1 MNVDRPWVSWFDDC
15 RREMVE
21 QVGGKCSSLGE
32 LINAGIRVP
41 PGFAITVAGYEHFMA
56 QNNILDEIDV
66 MLKGVDPQ
74 DIKTLE
80 KISFN
85 IRKQIEEMPIDLE
98 LEDQIAEHYRQLSVR
113 SCMPAVAVAVRSS
126 ATAEDLPGASFAGQQ
141 DTFLW
146 VRGIDEVLAH
156 VRRCISSLFTGR
168 AIAYRI
174 DMGFDHRQV
183 GISVGIQKMANS
195 FAAGVMFTLNPSN
208 GDRSSIVVDANFGFG
223 ESVVSGEVTPDQFRI
238 NKVSLEVL
246 NRTISDKAICYT
258 VDPKTQVSIK
268 SEVPEERRKVQS
280 VTDKELVEL
289 AKMGKLIE
297 QHYGCPMDIEWAI
310 DKDMPEG
317 GNIFILQ
324 ARPETVWSNK
334 AVEVVSAATT
344 GSSAMDHILSSMMAG
359 KKVK

>member
-1 MNVDRPWVSWFDDC
+1 MSSYLLGFQDVDSTKL
-15 RREMVE
+15 MV
-21 QVGGKCSSLGE
+21 VGSKGANLGE
-32 LINAGIRVP
+32 LSRIEGIRVP
-41 PGFAITVAGYEHFMA
+41 DGFCISTEAFKRTIREMSSLNELLDRLSLLKVEDRGEVRELSAEIRRAIEGIAIP
-56 QNNILDEIDV
+56 QEIREEITRF
-66 MLKGVDPQ
+66 LSG
-74 DIKTLE
+74 LGE
-80 KISFN
+80 KS
-85 IRKQIEEMPIDLE
+85 
-98 LEDQIAEHYRQLSVR
+98 AY
-113 SCMPAVAVAVRSS
+113 AVRSS

-208 GDRSSIVVDANFGFG
+208 GDRSSIVVDSNFGFG

-246 NRTISDKAICYT
+246 NRTISDKEICYT

-268 SEVPEERRKVQS
+268 TEVPEERRKVQS

-297 QHYGCPMDIEWAI
+297 QHYGCPMDIEWAV

-334 AVEVVSAATT
+334 AAEVVSTAK

>member
-1 MNVDRPWVSWFDDC
+1 MSVDKPWVSWFDDC

-32 LINAGIRVP
+32 LINSGIRVQ
-41 PGFAITVAGYEHFMA
+41 PGFPITVAGYEHFMA

-74 DIKTLE
+74 DIATLE
-80 KISFN
+80 KLSLK
-85 IRKQIEEMPIDLE
+85 IRNKIEQMPIDTE
-98 LEDQIAEHYRQLSVR
+98 FEDQIAEFYRKLSVR

-208 GDRSSIVVDANFGFG
+208 GDRSSIVVDSNFGFG

-246 NRTISDKAICYT
+246 NRTISDKEICYT

-268 SEVPEERRKVQS
+268 TEVPEERRKVQS

-297 QHYGCPMDIEWAI
+297 QHYGCPMDIEWAV

-334 AVEVVSAATT
+334 AAEVVSTAK

>member
-1 MNVDRPWVSWFDDC
+1 MSIAQPWVSWFEDC

-41 PGFAITVAGYEHFMA
+41 PGFAVTVAGYQHFMA
-56 QNNILDEIDV
+56 QSSILDEIDAK
-66 MLKGVDPQ
+66 LEGVDPK
-74 DIKTLE
+74 DIVTLE
-80 KISFN
+80 KISAE
-85 IRKQIEEMPIDLE
+85 IRAQIEQMPIDTAF
-98 LEDQIAEHYRQLSVR
+98 EDEIAEHYRKLSVR
-113 SCMPAVAVAVRSS
+113 CCMPAVPVAVRSS

-156 VRRCISSLFTGR
+156 VRRCISSLFTAR

-174 DMGFDHRQV
+174 DMKFDHRQV

-208 GDRSSIVVDANFGFG
+208 GDRSSIVVDSNFGFG

-238 NKVSLEVL
+238 NKVSMEVL
-246 NRTISDKAICYT
+246 NRTISHKEICYT

-268 SEVPEERRKVQS
+268 SEVPKERRSVQS
-280 VTDKELVEL
+280 VTDKELIEL
-289 AKMGKLIE
+289 AQMGKLIE
-297 QHYGCPMDIEWAI
+297 KHYGCPMDIEWAI

-324 ARPETVWSNK
+324 ARPETVWSNRK
-334 AVEVVSAATT
+334 VETVSTA
-344 GSSAMDHILSSMMAG
+344 GKSAMQHILGSMMAG
-359 KKVK
+359 KKVN